1 MQMETSNQK
10 LQRNCQALLANQTP
24 SQRKAVAD
32 PTSLSN
38 IIKRPSPCRL
48 CDGHG
53 KIYRNAVLPR
63 IKNLD
68 KVPYP
73 ARDLFFNKFPS

>member
-1 MQMETSNQK
+1 METSNQK

-53 KIYRNAVLPR
+53 KIYRND
-63 IKNLD
+63 IG
-68 KVPYP
+68 
-73 ARDLFFNKFPS
+73 ARGVEYFYLEECDRCNGKGFEPN

>member
-32 PTSLSN
+32 PTSHSN

-53 KIYRNAVLPR
+53 KIYRND
-63 IKNLD
+63 IG
-68 KVPYP
+68 
-73 ARDLFFNKFPS
+73 ARGVEYFYLEECDRCNGKGFEPN